1 MNSSRFS
8 VSIHIL
14 TLLAREEGEILSSDY
29 IAGSININPAMV
41 RKELINLRKHSMI
54 GSKEGKNGGVYLSR
68 PPGEIYLS
76 DIYQAVN
83 QMDLLGKSKNK
94 PNPHCQVGK
103 QINTHLKNLYAEAE
117 KALVSQLGRVTLKK
131 FARQFD

>member
-68 PPGEIYLS
+68 PPREIYLS